1 MRDYPCLELVST
13 PIYRV
18 EVLKG
23 HGFRGC
29 GKTLG
34 AGALKGHG
42 FSRAV
47 NLRKRSKARL
57 KAAPLKAPV
66 AEA

>member
-23 HGFRGC
+23 HGF
-29 GKTLG
+29 
-34 AGALKGHG
+34 
-42 FSRAV
+42 SRAV
-47 NLRKRSKARL
+47 NLRNDPGIR
-57 KAAPLKAPV
+57 
-66 AEA
+66 